1 MGKEKNIKLAVYC
14 LSLLFV
20 AICFG
25 GSVWL
30 SVVLGDM
37 MSYAMAAL
45 FGLGMIWFG
54 INVINIYKE
63 KQ

>member
-1 MGKEKNIKLAVYC
+1 MINSRYIKLAVYC
-14 LSLLFV
+14 LSLLFM

-25 GSVWL
+25 VSIWL
-30 SVVLGDM
+30 SVVLADA
-37 MSYAMAAL
+37 MSYTMAAL
-45 FGLGMIWFG
+45 FGVGMVWFG

>member
-1 MGKEKNIKLAVYC
+1 MGKDKNIKLAVYC

-25 GSVWL
+25 VSVWL